1 MSLSFSDDCSILSM
15 PSSSYPYTTLE
26 TGLLEDR
33 GNCWKC
39 GKTIRF
45 KRFEMLKP
53 AQGVMLSAS
62 HPAVA
67 GA

>member
-15 PSSSYPYTTLE
+15 PSSSYIPILE

-33 GNCWKC
+33 ETAGNV

>member
-1 MSLSFSDDCSILSM
+1 M
-15 PSSSYPYTTLE
+15 PSSSYLCTTLE

-33 GNCWKC
+33 ETAGNV

-45 KRFEMLKP
+45 KRFDMLKP